1 MKIAATYTSYVQVG
15 VDSYRDKHVSKVFLL
30 EDSFFDIFQWAKS
43 IGVDNPKLSDF
54 VFSELLD

>member
-1 MKIAATYTSYVQVG
+1 MKIAATYTVCVQVG
-15 VDSYRDKHVSKVFLL
+15 LDAYRDKHLTKTFLL

-43 IGVDNPKLSDF
+43 IGVDDPKLSDF